1 MLVCKLIEYSDNYLN
16 TSGSSWQYYGDEPS
30 PNNADTI
37 VDFTDANHNSKSS
50 KYKQKITGVTDAN
63 GKKNVE
69 IMVPLKYL
77 SNFWRNLE
85 MLLINCEIN
94 LILSW
99 FEKCVIASN
108 TVANQATISAIADT
122 KLSVP
127 AVTLSTQDT
136 AKLLK

>member
-1 MLVCKLIEYSDNYLN
+1 MCKLIEYSNNYLN
-16 TSGSSWQYYGDEPS
+16 TSGSLWQYYGDKPS
-30 PNNADTI
+30 LNNADTI

-69 IMVPLKYL
+69 IMVPLRYL

-108 TVANQATISAIADT
+108 TAANQATIFAIADT

>member
-30 PNNADTI
+30 LNNADTI
-37 VDFTDANHNSKSS
+37 VDFTDANHNSKSC
-50 KYKQKITGVTDAN
+50 KYKQKITSVTDAN

-69 IMVPLKYL
+69 IMVPLRYL